1 MVRPKSLKYGV
12 GINDADYSVI
22 TRDSDGKATLCSVYS
37 RWSDMLDRCYSKR
50 KYPDRY
56 VCDSWLLFSTF
67 KCWYDAQP
75 YAGIFGFDLDKD
87 TISIGNNCYSPET
100 CCFIPQWLN
109 KSLVLPLDTKGPYP
123 FGVYYSKKSKG
134 MTNERSKPYVA
145 KVSVDNKSVILGY
158 FTDARSAHRAWQVGK
173 IENLGYSLRKYK
185 ELNHFDNRV
194 VEGIIKVQNKLKSDI
209 ENNLETLSYA

>member
-75 YAGIFGFDLDKD
+75 YAGIFGFDLDKE
-87 TISIGNNCYSPET
+87 TISIGNN
-100 CCFIPQWLN
+100 
-109 KSLVLPLDTKGPYP
+109 
-123 FGVYYSKKSKG
+123 
-134 MTNERSKPYVA
+134 
-145 KVSVDNKSVILGY
+145 
-158 FTDARSAHRAWQVGK
+158 
-173 IENLGYSLRKYK
+173 
-185 ELNHFDNRV
+185 
-194 VEGIIKVQNKLKSDI
+194 
-209 ENNLETLSYA
+209 